1 MTQRRVLSKGIGPL
15 WCRSQKE
22 RSPGQ
27 HECEEIKVHTCTLH
41 RMRVTSTSLYCI
53 VCYCTFQL
61 GCCHSFIPAQRT
73 CDLLITSTSASIYLI
88 IFRLI
93 YRQEILLIIIVV
105 EYLNKEVNRSFFFQ
119 INLSFLILK
128 SGYWLWILS
137 RNIFILCLTNIMTV
151 QLWSIELENTVFIIN
166 FLHFIT
172 RNKL

>member
-22 RSPGQ
+22 RSPGY

-61 GCCHSFIPAQRT
+61 SWCHSFVTAQRT
-73 CDLLITSTSASIYLI
+73 CYSLITSTSASSLN

-93 YRQEILLIIIVV
+93 CIQEILLIIIFV
-105 EYLNKEVNRSFFFQ
+105 EYLNKEVNWSFFFQ
-119 INLSFLILK
+119 INISFLIFK
-128 SGYWLWILS
+128 SVLWILF
-137 RNIFILCLTNIMTV
+137 RNIYFILCLTNIMMA
-151 QLWSIELENTVFIIN
+151 QLWSIELKTMYLFIIN
-166 FLHFIT
+166 FLHFIE
-172 RNKL
+172 RDKL